1 VTENPSADGPA
12 GLDEVLRSI
21 GEHSDEL
28 ALLRQ
33 TLTTLGEAAAAQA
46 GTIGSL
52 QDQMAALLAEDAP
65 ERGYKPVPAPRWHE
79 LSLDEYEEE
88 VARLRS
94 WVDEVFRPCY
104 GHIVAG
110 LHDCWP
116 KHPLVLV
123 LLDYLSE
130 TWKVLHLRRSR
141 SSQILGTQLE
151 FQLRYLPAA
160 AEMLTEDMRQCA
172 RVHQAPGTRTP
183 RAV

>member
-1 VTENPSADGPA
+1 MTGTSSADGPA

-33 TLTTLGEAAAAQA
+33 ALTTLGEAAAGQQ
-46 GTIGSL
+46 GTIDAL
-52 QDQMAALLAEDAP
+52 QEQMAALLAEGAP
-65 ERGYKPVPAPRWHE
+65 ERGYKPVPSPRWHE
-79 LSLDEYEEE
+79 LSQQEYEEE
-88 VARLRS
+88 VARLRA
-94 WVDEVFRPCY
+94 WVDEVFRPLY
-104 GHIVAG
+104 GHVAAG

-116 KHPLVLV
+116 RHPLTLM
-123 LLDYLSE
+123 LLDYLAE

-141 SSQILGTQLE
+141 SAQILGTQLE

-160 AEMLTEDMRQCA
+160 AEMLAEDMRQCA
-172 RVHQAPGTRTP
+172 RVHQVPGARAP